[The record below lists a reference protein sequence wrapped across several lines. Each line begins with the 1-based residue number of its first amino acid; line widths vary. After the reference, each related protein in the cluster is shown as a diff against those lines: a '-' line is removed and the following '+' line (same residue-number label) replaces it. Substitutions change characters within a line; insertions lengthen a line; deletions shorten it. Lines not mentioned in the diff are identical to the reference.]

1 MKPLPASIRTQ
12 INSNPDF
19 HDDLGGCHEEDS
31 VFHGGGGGCDD
42 WSYSDGGGGS
52 GNPYDISGNS
62 FVYERRRTNET
73 DDYEFLDEVRL
84 NKIFGSGNWESQLV
98 INIQSTTSL
107 AEKTVR
113 PFLSS
118 KGAVS
123 SKPV

>member
-31 VFHGGGGGCDD
+31 VFHGGGGGGCED
-42 WSYSDGGGGS
+42 WSYSDGGG

-84 NKIFGSGNWESQLV
+84 TKIFGSGNSNCLYLQSEELMYFDI
-98 INIQSTTSL
+98 IN
-107 AEKTVR
+107 VCC
-113 PFLSS
+113 SS
-118 KGAVS
+118 MS
-123 SKPV
+123 